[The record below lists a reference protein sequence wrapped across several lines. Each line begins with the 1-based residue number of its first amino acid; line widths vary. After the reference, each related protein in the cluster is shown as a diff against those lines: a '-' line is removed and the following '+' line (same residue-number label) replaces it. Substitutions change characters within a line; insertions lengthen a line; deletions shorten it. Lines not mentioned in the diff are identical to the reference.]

1 MIVLKSVR
9 TVASMAPP
17 LKKIDDFVKPVFDR
31 CLEGKEKK
39 NHLNLEK
46 QLFTHGIRS
55 LK

>member
-9 TVASMAPP
+9 AVASMAPP

-39 NHLNLEK
+39 ESFKSRKTTINL
-46 QLFTHGIRS
+46 
-55 LK
+55 